1 MRADSDRGPGR
12 SRATFVVA
20 LLGFVLV
27 GGAWA
32 AGMPAFGG
40 PDEPAHAYRAI
51 AVTSGQLRGPSI
63 DRVEQLP
70 DGAVFRHPATQVDVP
85 ADVVDLA
92 EQAECFAFEPEVS
105 AACREP
111 VADDRDTVQAG
122 TQFGRYPPLYYALVG
137 WPGQWLPA
145 TPAVHAMRLLSVLLC
160 ALPIALAAGLLA
172 GRPVRLLGLG
182 LAATPTLVFL
192 AGTINPS
199 GLEVAL
205 AILLWVLA
213 DRLGDRGA
221 RAGPGIVFGV
231 AASAV
236 LLSAMRPVSPAFVV
250 AIAVVAVVRHGRPG
264 LLRELRARTD
274 VRVAAG
280 LALTGIVLSVAWL
293 VWADPFG
300 ALIGTSM
307 PGLSVARA
315 AWQSLSRTPHRVIE
329 MVGVFG
335 WLDTYAHVPVYVVWL
350 VVSAGMV
357 TIAGVVGRWRDRA
370 ALGLVLFG
378 VLLMPVVSE
387 ALQAPD
393 LGFIWQGRYT
403 LPLAVGALIVAAGVA
418 DDHLDARIHRR
429 ARHADRDA
437 ALVWLALALAQLVAF
452 AAAMR
457 RHLDGLPARL
467 FGWVDGAEAAPV
479 VPAPVLLTAVVL
491 GLGVVSAGLLAS
503 ARVADRVPASR

>member
-1 MRADSDRGPGR
+1 MSTDRRRGVDRPR
-12 SRATFVVA
+12 VTFAVA
-20 LLGFVLV
+20 LVGFVLV

-32 AGMPAFGG
+32 VGMPAFGG

-70 DGAVFRHPATQVDVP
+70 DGAVFRDPATQVEVP
-85 ADVVDLA
+85 ADVADLA
-92 EQAECFAFEPEVS
+92 EQAECFAFQPEVS
-105 AACREP
+105 AACQEP
-111 VADDRDTVQAG
+111 ITDDRDPVEVG

-145 TPAVHAMRLLSVLLC
+145 TPAIHAMRLVSVALC
-160 ALPIALAAGLLA
+160 ALPIALAAALLA
-172 GRPVRLLGLG
+172 GRPLRLLGLG
-182 LAATPTLVFL
+182 LAATPTVVFL
-192 AGTINPS
+192 AGTVNPS

-213 DRLGDRGA
+213 DRLARPGV

-231 AASAV
+231 AAAAV
-236 LLSAMRPVSPAFVV
+236 LLSAMRPVSPAFVA
-250 AIAVVAVVRHGRPG
+250 AIAVVAAVRHGRPG
-264 LLRELRARTD
+264 LGRELWARRD
-274 VRVAAG
+274 VRLATG
-280 LALTGIVLSVAWL
+280 LATAGILLSVAWL

-307 PGLSVARA
+307 PGLSTARA

-335 WLDTYAHVPVYVVWL
+335 WLDTYAHVPVYVAWL
-350 VVSAGMV
+350 GVSAALV
-357 TIAGVVGRWRDRA
+357 TIAGVLGRWRDRGA
-370 ALGLVLFG
+370 LVLVLLG
-378 VLLMPVVSE
+378 VLLMPVASE

-403 LPLAVGALIVAAGVA
+403 LPLAVGVWLVAAEVL
-418 DDHLDARIHRR
+418 DDRLDARPP
-429 ARHADRDA
+429 RDA
-437 ALVWLALALAQLVAF
+437 PGAGLGAVIAWLALALAQLLAF

-457 RHLDGLPARL
+457 RHLDGMPARL
-467 FGWVDGAEAAPV
+467 FGWVDGAEVTPPV
-479 VPAPVLLTAVVL
+479 PGPILLAAVVV
-491 GLGVVSAGLLAS
+491 GLCLVSAGLFATGRAHGWDRAS
-503 ARVADRVPASR
+503 A